1 MSISGPKKNLSL
13 KIFIWSHL
21 LCNLKDQH
29 VNNGRVE
36 LSEHKFGV
44 TSLLKKGGDKPV
56 SKLRRE
62 LNDEKSRIV

>member
-1 MSISGPKKNLSL
+1 MQSL